1 MGLFRVIFF
10 RFIAVTA
17 IVIMFAGCAHTIRSA
32 DIPLLQTGSPLKGIK
47 PKTFAFKEFRDARS
61 RGTDALWVGQIAAL
75 KQKIDQPVAVV
86 VGMAIRKELER
97 NGHICIDY
105 SPQPKADFIIEGTV
119 FKYWFYVERGGTAF
133 VLTSRFVGNVA
144 VKLTVSNTSPDKGV
158 LIKSYEGESLTDI
171 FMAHPRGKAALVTLS
186 QAQLAMVKEI
196 STDSELIE
204 FLEK

>member
-1 MGLFRVIFF
+1 
-10 RFIAVTA
+10 
-17 IVIMFAGCAHTIRSA
+17 MFAGCAHTIRSA

-47 PKTFAFKEFRDARS
+47 PKTFAFKEFRDARVIGS
-61 RGTDALWVGQIAAL
+61 LWVGEIGAL

-105 SPQPKADFIIEGTV
+105 SPQSKSDFIIEGTV
-119 FKYWFYVERGGTAF
+119 FKYWFYVERGGTAS